1 MQQGNFQYLITAK
14 FDAKGAA
21 DAKKSLKEIEVAA
34 KATSDESVK
43 ASAKSEAATTKLTK
57 SQRGLKDAIRG
68 VALQFPI
75 LGRFAEAAI
84 NPLIGGVGLAV
95 STITGLYLW
104 LRDTHKTLEDIIKVD
119 APAEFQRLAQA
130 QQEAQLEAASHAREL
145 ERVRN
150 ANQSIAD
157 STNEIVQAIQAR
169 KVAEAEIDDAQK
181 ALDLARVNETEK
193 KGNISATTAIQ
204 QRAAI
209 EQAAVERR
217 VDRENKASQEI
228 IQARQSELAATQ
240 AAIAQTQ
247 SALDR
252 LTAQAA
258 TLGSGDDLTR
268 TIAAEAKKK
277 TVLTEQL
284 RKQRAF
290 LALGQNSFGQGY
302 LPQTDTAK
310 QITSNQAKLDA
321 VNRRLA
327 ALRSDEPGY
336 RAEIQA
342 TAESSSAARS
352 QLRSLTT
359 RESALQR
366 DLSRLSSDASASA
379 AQRSTLLGLDTQR
392 RQVDLS
398 AATAVPTTAADQL
411 QAAQIIGAAQ
421 TNPQGSVMDNVI
433 AQLMELNARNNA
445 ALLESLAQTMSRIY
459 QSEQITRETFQ
470 RRIDALEADYN
481 RKLNYLQ

>member
-14 FDAKGAA
+14 LDAKGFEQTKQAV
-21 DAKKSLKEIEVAA
+21 KEVA
-34 KATSDESVK
+34 KAQDQAAATVEK
-43 ASAKSEAATTKLTK
+43 ATTKLTAG
-57 SQRGLKDAIRG
+57 QRNLKDAIRG

-95 STITGLYLW
+95 SALTGLVLW
-104 LRDTHKTLEDIIKVD
+104 LRDTHKTLGDIIKID
-119 APAEFQRLAQA
+119 APGEFTRLAQA
-130 QQEAQLEAASHAREL
+130 QQEAQLQAAAHAREL
-145 ERVRN
+145 DRVRD
-150 ANQSIAD
+150 ASQSIAD

-181 ALDLARVNETEK
+181 ALDLARVNEAEK

-217 VDRENKASQEI
+217 VDRENKAAQEVI
-228 IQARQSELAATQ
+228 RARQSELAATQ

-247 SALDR
+247 AALDR

-268 TIAAEAKKK
+268 TIEAESKKK
-277 TVLTEQL
+277 TALTEQL

-290 LALGQNSFGQGY
+290 LALGQNSFGSGY
-302 LPQTDTAK
+302 LPQTETAK
-310 QITSNQAKLDA
+310 QITANQAKLDA

-327 ALRSDEPGY
+327 ALRADEPAY
-336 RAEIQA
+336 RAEIAGTAEA
-342 TAESSSAARS
+342 TAAARS
-352 QLRSLTT
+352 QLRGLTT
-359 RESALQR
+359 REATLQR
-366 DLSRLSSDASASA
+366 DIPRLSTDAATSA
-379 AQRSTLLGLDTQR
+379 AQRSTILSLDTAR
-392 RQVDLS
+392 RQSDLS

-411 QAAQIIGAAQ
+411 QAAQIISNAQ
-421 TNPQGSVMDNVI
+421 ANPQGSVLDNVI
-433 AQLMELNARNNA
+433 AQLMEANARNNA

-459 QSEQITRETFQ
+459 THEQITRDQLQ
-470 RRIDALEADYN
+470 RRIDTLEADMN
-481 RKLNYLQ
+481 RKLTYLQ